1 MFKKSLMGP
10 YCNKLQDLGERHDPF
25 SCYGQIK
32 AKSAGKN
39 LNVTNINAKAGPPN
53 RQLGLTLNSSFL

>member
-25 SCYGQIK
+25 FMLWQRAQEKILMSQILMQK
-32 AKSAGKN
+32 RAHQIVS
-39 LNVTNINAKAGPPN
+39 
-53 RQLGLTLNSSFL
+53 